1 MFKVEVKEIEEK
13 YIGHH
18 ANKPFRCKNA
28 TLPHVKLLQ
37 NTVNII
43 YAGLNA
49 QKKHFQCMLSCM
61 NIIYN
66 SNDCLNDRFTYFYST
81 SPIKG
86 YNVRWFKWL
95 FFKFIIFRFLFL
107 YLT

>member
-1 MFKVEVKEIEEK
+1 MQEKETEK
-13 YIGHH
+13 TYIGQH
-18 ANKPFRCKNA
+18 ANKHFRCKNV
-28 TLPHVKLLQ
+28 TLPHINSSK

-66 SNDCLNDRFTYFYST
+66 NIDCLNDRFTYFYTT

-86 YNVRWFKWL
+86 YTVR
-95 FFKFIIFRFLFL
+95 
-107 YLT
+107 